1 TDKDMK
7 SLVALMN
14 DFCQIY
20 SWRSTRR
27 KTMENYFG
35 DETGVN
41 YAEQISQAYLENINI
56 LPVVAG
62 VSTVSSTYGIME
74 KISPQAYIASI
85 KDAMQHNLDEAM
97 RQ

>member
-1 TDKDMK
+1 
-7 SLVALMN
+7 
-14 DFCQIY
+14 
-20 SWRSTRR
+20 
-27 KTMENYFG
+27 MENYFG